1 MEEIR
6 TNNDLEG
13 WHRRLNKNAKRGQ
26 IQFYLL
32 LELLNKEASFV
43 TIQSRLVSEGKLKRN
58 QRKKYKGL
66 QSKLKK
72 LWKRYNDN
80 TISISNLLS
89 SCSHLA
95 GKV

>member
-1 MEEIR
+1 M
-6 TNNDLEG
+6 
-13 WHRRLNKNAKRGQ
+13 
-26 IQFYLL
+26 
-32 LELLNKEASFV
+32 